1 MTVSAELAR
10 QVRSRAKG
18 RCEYCRMH
26 ESLQGATFHVEHV
39 LPRSLGG
46 QTTLDNL
53 AWACPS
59 CNLHKSD
66 RVSVPNPESGQRVP
80 LFDPRRDCW
89 EAHLEFL
96 GFEINGLSMIGKA
109 LIAAFEL
116 NHERRQKIRQAE
128 AFFDLFPPES

>member
-18 RCEYCRMH
+18 RCEYCQMH

-46 QTTLDNL
+46 QSTFDNL

-66 RVSVPNPESGQRVP
+66 CFSVPNPESGERVP
-80 LFDPRRDCW
+80 LFDPRRDSW
-89 EAHLEFL
+89 EIHLEFS
-96 GFEINGLSMIGKA
+96 GFEIIGLTMIGKA
-109 LIAAFEL
+109 LIAAFHL

-128 AFFDLFPPES
+128 AIFNLFPPES

>member
-1 MTVSAELAR
+1 MNVSAELAR

-46 QTTLDNL
+46 QSTLDNL

-66 RVSVPNPESGQRVP
+66 RITAPNPETSESVP
-80 LFDPRRDCW
+80 LFDPRRDSW
-89 EAHLEFL
+89 ETHLKFS
-96 GFEINGLSMIGKA
+96 GYEINGKTEIGKA
-109 LIAAFEL
+109 LIAAFQM

-128 AFFDLFPPES
+128 ALFNLFPPES